1 MQLALAGRGKGIR
14 AWEECVLET
23 EEGVCECSCFES
35 EKLIETRRAG
45 LINTLKG
52 FAIGDNYK
60 TERERAK
67 RLADGCL
74 LFIPLSA
81 QSTRPPAPTRPLFVC
96 SQLCGF
102 YLVRPVWRQTT
113 TLPALRIKQMRDQ
126 QLNIY
131 IFICLVRWRF
141 IAHRKQKGE
150 FGPDELIQ
158 CASLPSQN
166 K

>member
-1 MQLALAGRGKGIR
+1 
-14 AWEECVLET
+14 
-23 EEGVCECSCFES
+23 VCECSCFES

-81 QSTRPPAPTRPLFVC
+81 QSTASGT
-96 SQLCGF
+96 
-102 YLVRPVWRQTT
+102 
-113 TLPALRIKQMRDQ
+113 
-126 QLNIY
+126 
-131 IFICLVRWRF
+131 
-141 IAHRKQKGE
+141 
-150 FGPDELIQ
+150 DE
-158 CASLPSQN
+158 ASLCVFTAVWILPRSPSLTAN
-166 K
+166 YHL

>member
-1 MQLALAGRGKGIR
+1 VCFRDL
-14 AWEECVLET
+14 
-23 EEGVCECSCFES
+23 EGVCECSCFES
-35 EKLIETRRAG
+35 ENLIETRRAG

-81 QSTRPPAPTRPLFVC
+81 QSTASGAFLCMFTAMRIVPRSPCLTANYHLCLHSKSSRCATNSWVYIC
-96 SQLCGF
+96 SQS
-102 YLVRPVWRQTT
+102 
-113 TLPALRIKQMRDQ
+113 
-126 QLNIY
+126 
-131 IFICLVRWRF
+131 WRF
-141 IAHRKQKGE
+141 VAHRKQKGK
-150 FGPDELIQ
+150 FGPDELI
-158 CASLPSQN
+158 CYANLPPQN